1 MPPPAENCR
10 ELSRSVRRENM
21 VSWAAALLGLVE
33 NQLARVHIC
42 HVAVT
47 GGRKAGYLRNDATLS
62 IRASP
67 RVNGD
72 ACGEGGDR
80 AGVATAPAQ
89 LKEAIGRAASSAPMP

>member
-1 MPPPAENCR
+1 
-10 ELSRSVRRENM
+10 M
-21 VSWAAALLGLVE
+21 VSWAATALCWAWLRISSPG
-33 NQLARVHIC
+33 VHIC

-80 AGVATAPAQ
+80 AG
-89 LKEAIGRAASSAPMP
+89 SSNRCPCPVEG